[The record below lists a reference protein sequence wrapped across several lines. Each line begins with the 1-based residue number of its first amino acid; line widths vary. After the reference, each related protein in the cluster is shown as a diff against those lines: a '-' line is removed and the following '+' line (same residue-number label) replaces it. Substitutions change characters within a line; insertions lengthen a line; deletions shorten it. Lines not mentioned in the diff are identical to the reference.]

1 MVEYASTSSSR
12 NRRSLVPSFLN
23 LGVFPLGTRRT
34 LPSTLAFFPMTRDF
48 PPMALAFPPE
58 SEPDRTRRGSFLEL
72 VFCETDGA
80 EFLVWIGLDASIGFV
95 EMGF

>member
-1 MVEYASTSSSR
+1 
-12 NRRSLVPSFLN
+12 
-23 LGVFPLGTRRT
+23 
-34 LPSTLAFFPMTRDF
+34 
-48 PPMALAFPPE
+48 MALAFPPE